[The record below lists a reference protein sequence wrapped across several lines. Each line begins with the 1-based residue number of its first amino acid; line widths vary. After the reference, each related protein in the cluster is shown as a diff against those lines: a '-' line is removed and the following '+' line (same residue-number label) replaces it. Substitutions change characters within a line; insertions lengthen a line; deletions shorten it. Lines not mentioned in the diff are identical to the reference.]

1 MPLHNTQLI
10 VSEEAVVVTTGQLG
24 LIVDIPITEGDP
36 HQTTIFDYLTR
47 SYATLDQT
55 ALMRRP
61 PQPGDRIFI
70 FTNSAGRG
78 RDAKG
83 TILEVAPFPGVALLA
98 EVDEH
103 VRPVYDDDVWGYDF
117 QFPWLER
124 QLQLK
129 RSMAMLRPA
138 DELRQNYIKQ
148 AYDR

>member
-10 VSEEAVVVTTGQLG
+10 VSEEAVVVATGHLG
-24 LIVDIPITEGDP
+24 LIVDIPITEGDL
-36 HQTTIFDYLTR
+36 HHITVFDYLTR
-47 SYATLDQT
+47 SYATFDRT

-70 FTNSAGRG
+70 VTNRAK
-78 RDAKG
+78 RDQEAKG
-83 TILEVAPFPGVALLA
+83 TILEVQPFPGVSLLA

-103 VRPVYDDDVWGYDF
+103 VRPVYETDVWGYDF

-138 DELRQNYIKQ
+138 HELRQTYINQ

>member
-1 MPLHNTQLI
+1 MPLHNTRLI
-10 VSEEAVVVTTGQLG
+10 VSEEAVVVATGRLG

-36 HQTTIFDYLTR
+36 HQVTVFDYLTR
-47 SYATLDQT
+47 SYATLDHT

-70 FTNSAGRG
+70 FTNSAGNDRG
-78 RDAKG
+78 AKG
-83 TILEVAPFPGVALLA
+83 TILEVRPFPGVALLA

-117 QFPWLER
+117 QLPWLER
-124 QLQLK
+124 QRQLM

-138 DELRQNYIKQ
+138 DELQQNYIKQ